1 MKSGLAQSLSERSPK
16 KGNHF
21 QKAVSP
27 LPKFASSW
35 GHSLPA
41 CRLPHKLN
49 SAALCVLLL
58 PGVVVIRYETT
69 ATARWALLFIVR
81 AFFDD
86 TITVAVWTGFHARLM
101 GMLPHPATTIRWCF
115 SDSATAETFAVEFD
129 GIAAPTLKPQPMTD
143 ELMTAAQAATLKQ
156 LAQDAYELDAFKP
169 NLTRPEADKRIAMLT
184 AKLKLL
190 DGPPHTL

>member
-49 SAALCVLLL
+49 SAALFLLLL
-58 PGVVVIRYETT
+58 PGHRPHRVRTT

>member
-49 SAALCVLLL
+49 SAAFFYYFFLAIVL
-58 PGVVVIRYETT
+58 IRYETT
-69 ATARWALLFIVR
+69 ATCVY
-81 AFFDD
+81 
-86 TITVAVWTGFHARLM
+86 
-101 GMLPHPATTIRWCF
+101 
-115 SDSATAETFAVEFD
+115 
-129 GIAAPTLKPQPMTD
+129 Q
-143 ELMTAAQAATLKQ
+143 
-156 LAQDAYELDAFKP
+156 
-169 NLTRPEADKRIAMLT
+169 
-184 AKLKLL
+184 KLKLGHIG
-190 DGPPHTL
+190 DAAPEERM

>member
-41 CRLPHKLN
+41 CRLPHNFN

-58 PGVVVIRYETT
+58 PGHRPHQVRNHSHRTLGIAVHRPC
-69 ATARWALLFIVR
+69 LFR
-81 AFFDD
+81 RHHHRCSLDRFSCA
-86 TITVAVWTGFHARLM
+86 
-101 GMLPHPATTIRWCF
+101 PHGDATTPRDYHSMVLFRQRDSRNIRG
-115 SDSATAETFAVEFD
+115 
-129 GIAAPTLKPQPMTD
+129 GIASYSLCVPHTQTHPVARYGAAPP
-143 ELMTAAQAATLKQ
+143 AKQ
-156 LAQDAYELDAFKP
+156 GCAEVRFEAYRS
-169 NLTRPEADKRIAMLT
+169 RPWWKRINA
-184 AKLKLL
+184 A
-190 DGPPHTL
+190 PPGRH